1 MVQIGLLD
9 KKILERTVMGDSS
22 REISETYG
30 ITEVE
35 VVSTVKRLLAQGDVY
50 TEIEERRML
59 VYKLKALLQRAE
71 TFLDYT
77 DLRTAPKLLD
87 SANNLIRSISEM
99 QSRQTEI
106 TEAETRK
113 LALQQA
119 TLIIDVV
126 QASYQ
131 RARELLMTEYPEVNL
146 GLIDDAFQQ
155 GVKEIAASHTT

>member
-1 MVQIGLLD
+1 
-9 KKILERTVMGDSS
+9 MGDSS